1 MDRLETQLKNLGIHE
16 SQLPP
21 EPVLLKKGVSCP
33 TNQERGCHE
42 VHVQPPTGN
51 VKQLMDKK
59 NDLSGFEGVGTLQ
72 LMFQF
77 TSGEQEVRN
86 SEALL

>member
-1 MDRLETQLKNLGIHE
+1 M
-16 SQLPP
+16 
-21 EPVLLKKGVSCP
+21 
-33 TNQERGCHE
+33 
-42 VHVQPPTGN
+42 HVQPPTGN